1 MNRRQV
7 SRRSVLLGIGLSA
20 LASGC
25 STPPPHTW
33 TLGGGEAG
41 GFFAEFAQLLAD
53 TASETGSAVRLAP
66 KVSTGSLENVR
77 GIVSGE
83 FDFGLALTD
92 SIGADA
98 GELRAVARVYQT
110 YWQLLV
116 RSDSSIA
123 SVADVAGLRMSMGPD
138 GSGTQ
143 FTARRI
149 LAAAGLAPTDIA
161 EVPMTVTASAH
172 ALIDRDIDAALVA
185 GGVPLPAV
193 QEAAGAGVKLIG
205 LQKETLALIDKYG
218 AGYFPVRIPS
228 GVYGT
233 AGPTESLG
241 VSSLL
246 VCSPDVPDETVGQ
259 VVRLLIDYPD
269 RLVPEQ
275 TLGTQYLDPRSMIY
289 SAGLALHPGAARVY
303 REHHG

>member
-1 MNRRQV
+1 MNHRRI
-7 SRRSVLLGIGLSA
+7 SRRTLLCGLGLSVLA
-20 LASGC
+20 TGC
-25 STPPPHTW
+25 SAPAPRTW

-41 GFFAEFAQLLAD
+41 GYFAEFAQLLAD
-53 TASETGSAVRLAP
+53 TARETGSPVRLAP
-66 KVSTGSLENVR
+66 RVSTGSLENVQR
-77 GIVSGE
+77 IVSGE

-92 SIGADA
+92 SIGENAVK
-98 GELRAVARVYQT
+98 LRAVARVYQT

-116 RSDSSIA
+116 RKDSPVA
-123 SVADVAGLRMSMGPD
+123 TVADLARLRMSLGPD

-143 FTARRI
+143 FTARRM
-149 LAAAGLAPTDIA
+149 LSVAGLEPTDITEA
-161 EVPMTVTASAH
+161 PMTVTDSAR
-172 ALIDRDIDAALVA
+172 ALIDQDIDAALVA

-193 QEAAGAGVKLIG
+193 EEVAGSNVRLICLRQETTAMI
-205 LQKETLALIDKYG
+205 ERYG
-218 AGYFPVRIPS
+218 AGYFPVRIPA

-233 AGPTESLG
+233 AGATESLG

-246 VCSPDVPDETVGQ
+246 VCSPNVPDEAVGQ

-289 SAGLALHPGAARVY
+289 AAGLALHPGAAQVY

>member
-1 MNRRQV
+1 MNQQQI
-7 SRRSVLLGIGLSA
+7 SRRTMLLGLGLSVLT
-20 LASGC
+20 SGC
-25 STPPPHTW
+25 SAPVGRTW
-33 TLGGGEAG
+33 ILGGGETG
-41 GFFAEFAQLLAD
+41 GFFAEFAHLLAD
-53 TASETGSAVRLAP
+53 TASQTGSSVRLAP
-66 KVSTGSLENVR
+66 RVSTGSLENVQ
-77 GIVSGE
+77 GIVAGK

-92 SIGADA
+92 SIGQDT
-98 GELRAVARVYQT
+98 GKLRAVARVYQT

-116 RSDSSIA
+116 RRDSPIA
-123 SVADVAGLRMSMGPD
+123 SVADLTGLRMSLGPD

-149 LAAAGLAPTDIA
+149 LSSAGLAPTDIT
-161 EVPMTVTASAH
+161 EVPLTVTDSAP
-172 ALIDRDIDAALVA
+172 ALIDQKIDAALVA
-185 GGVPLPAV
+185 GGVPLPAFDDV
-193 QEAAGAGVKLIG
+193 AQAGVKLIG
-205 LQKETLALIDKYG
+205 LQKETSALIQKYG

-233 AGPTESLG
+233 TGATESLG

-246 VCSPDVPDETVGQ
+246 VCSPNVPNEAVGQ

-289 SAGLALHPGAARVY
+289 SAGLTLHPGAAQVY